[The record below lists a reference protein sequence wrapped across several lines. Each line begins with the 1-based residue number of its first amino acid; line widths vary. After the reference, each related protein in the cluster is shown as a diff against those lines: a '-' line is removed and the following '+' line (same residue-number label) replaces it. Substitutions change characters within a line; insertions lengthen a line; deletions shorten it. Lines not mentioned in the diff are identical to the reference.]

1 MTTAEEIST
10 WADGD
15 GGTNTSFSR
24 SWRPCRGKYEA
35 LPFIATKLANLAIT
49 NVLASL

>member
-1 MTTAEEIST
+1 MTMEARILRFLE
-10 WADGD
+10 A
-15 GGTNTSFSR
+15 GGPA
-24 SWRPCRGKYEA
+24 WGKYEA